1 MKKLISLLLALALL
15 AALPLL
21 AACDK
26 DDETDDTTYNPDLE
40 INIWTL
46 SGTTGF
52 GMAQLMDATEKDEA
66 TLNYDFTNAG
76 TDATAVSAALINGD
90 ADIGAVPTN
99 LAATLYN
106 KNPGE
111 FVLLAINT
119 RGVLYLMVNT
129 EKVEAPESLTDLAGK
144 KIYCPAQN
152 PALIAKALLDEAEVA
167 DYELDTVTYAEAA
180 NLQTAL
186 ANGLV
191 DYAILPEPMV
201 TIAKSAA
208 KEGVT
213 LAVALDITEEWDNYF
228 EEGSLVQGCIVAR
241 KKFVEDHPE
250 ELKVFMEEYE
260 ASVKFVSENP
270 KEGAEMIVAAGIF
283 AKAPVAQ
290 KAIPNCNLCFITG
303 EDMKDAMEAYLA
315 AMPVDKIG
323 GALPGDDFY
332 YGA

>member
-1 MKKLISLLLALALL
+1 MKKPICLALALL
-15 AALPLL
+15 LLISLPLL
-21 AACDK
+21 AACKK
-26 DDETDDTTYNPDLE
+26 DEEPDTTYNPDLE
-40 INIWTL
+40 IHIWTL

-52 GMAQLMDATEKDEA
+52 GMAQLMEKTEKDEA
-66 TLNYDFTNAG
+66 TLNYQFENAG
-76 TDATAVSAALINGD
+76 TDAAAVSAALISGD

-99 LAATLYN
+99 LASTLYS
-106 KNPGE
+106 KKPGE

-129 EKVEAPESLTDLAGK
+129 ASVEAPESLADLAGK

-152 PALIAKALLDEAEVA
+152 PALITKALLDEAEVEG
-167 DYELDTVTYAEAA
+167 YELDTTTYAEAA

-201 TIAKSAA
+201 TIAKSSA

-213 LAVALDITEEWDNYF
+213 LAVALDITEEWDEYF

-241 KKFVEDHPE
+241 KAFVEDHPE

-260 ASVKFVSENP
+260 ASVEFVRDNP
-270 KEGAEMIVAAGIF
+270 KEGAEMIVSAGIF
-283 AKAPVAQ
+283 AKAPVAE
-290 KAIPNCNLCFITG
+290 KAIPGCNLCFLTG
-303 EDMKDAMEAYLA
+303 EEMKAAMETYLA

-323 GALPGDDFY
+323 GALPGEDFY
-332 YGA
+332 YGI